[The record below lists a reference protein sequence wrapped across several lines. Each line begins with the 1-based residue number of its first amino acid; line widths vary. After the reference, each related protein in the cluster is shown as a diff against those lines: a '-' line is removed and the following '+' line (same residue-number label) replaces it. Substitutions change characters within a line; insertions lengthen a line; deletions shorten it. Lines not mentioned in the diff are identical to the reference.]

1 MSRRIVVLGGGEE
14 ARAIAVTLAELGH
27 AASVLEPGPSLIDRL
42 RAVTP
47 DVVFHAHND
56 RSGRVQGLLE
66 LLGIPYT
73 HSGVLATAL
82 AADRH
87 QAKIALRAAGIPVT
101 DHLLVARA
109 EAAEAHQLP
118 PPYVVKPALAGTG
131 PMPVAVPGAHDQ
143 PPPPALLDPSWQA
156 VEAVMVE
163 RYVPGRSLSVA
174 VMGDVALGVSEGLVE
189 EAEAA
194 DVPAKIQLLT
204 PARISPNIYE
214 KLQKMSL
221 KAHEV
226 LGCRGITEIA
236 FRLDDRAAGETGLVC
251 LGVNTQ
257 PSLGAQS
264 PVPEQARY
272 AGHSFADQLAWM
284 VEDASC
290 NR

>member
-1 MSRRIVVLGGGEE
+1 MGRRIVLLGGTE
-14 ARAIAVTLAELGH
+14 AASPIAAALAELGH
-27 AASVLEPGPSLIDRL
+27 VANVLEPGPDLFDQLRL
-42 RAVTP
+42 LAP
-47 DVVFHAHND
+47 EVVFHAHDD
-56 RSGRVQGLLE
+56 RSGRLQGLLE
-66 LLGIPYT
+66 LLGIAYT

-87 QAKIALRAAGIPVT
+87 QAKIMLRAAGVPVT

-109 EAAEAHQLP
+109 EAAHAHQLP
-118 PPYVVKPALAGTG
+118 PPYIVKPAMAGPG
-131 PMPVAVPGAHDQ
+131 PGPIAVLSGHDR
-143 PPPPALLDPSWQA
+143 PPQELLEPSWGL

-163 RYVPGRSLSVA
+163 RFVPGRSLFVA
-174 VMGDVALGVSEGLVE
+174 VMGDVALGVSEWLGE
-189 EAEAA
+189 EAEEA
-194 DVPAKIQLLT
+194 DAPAKIQLLT
-204 PARISPNIYE
+204 PARTSPNIYE
-214 KLQKMSL
+214 KLQKISL

-226 LGCRGITEIA
+226 LGCRGVTEIA
-236 FRLDDRAAGETGLVC
+236 FRLDDRAAGESGLVC

-257 PSLGAQS
+257 PSLDAQS